1 VKSAVFLVNFGGPR
15 TLGEV
20 PLFLRN
26 ITGREPPE
34 AAQEALI
41 ARYRAIGGSSP
52 LASITE
58 KQAALLSDATGHLF
72 SIRAAFRYSSPTLEE
87 AINECYRSGTERIV
101 FFVMSPYS
109 TSRTVGGYMSAVE
122 AYLPYLSPVSYHP
135 ETIFIHGWC
144 GEPLFVE
151 CWVKRIR
158 EEAGDGGDFFLF
170 SAHSLPRSLKDEPY
184 FAQVEET
191 VRAVAAG
198 LRLSDYAIGWQSI
211 PQHTDEPWM
220 GPSVEAVMD
229 GVGKRGARLVEIPI
243 GFVSDHLE
251 TLYDIDVLHREYA
264 LAKGLLFSRIPSLN
278 TYPPFI
284 TALRTILEKRLQ
296 EGQ

>member
-1 VKSAVFLVNFGGPR
+1 VKTAVFLVNFGGPR
-15 TLGEV
+15 TPEEV
-20 PLFLRN
+20 SLFLRN
-26 ITGREPPE
+26 ITGREPPQ
-34 AAQEALI
+34 AAQESLI
-41 ARYRAIGGSSP
+41 ARYRAIGGGSP

-58 KQAALLSDATGHLF
+58 KQAELLSDETGHRF
-72 SIRAAFRYSSPTLEE
+72 SIRAAFRYSNPTLEE
-87 AINECYRSGTERIV
+87 AINECYRSGTEQIV

-122 AYLPYLSPVSYHP
+122 AYLPYFSSVSYRP
-135 ETIFIHGWC
+135 KITFIHGWC
-144 GEPLFVE
+144 REPRFIE
-151 CWVKRIR
+151 CWVERIR
-158 EEAGDGGDFFLF
+158 EEAPAGGDFFLF
-170 SAHSLPRSLKDEPY
+170 SAHSLPQSLKEEPY
-184 FAQVEET
+184 TAQVEET

-198 LRLSDYAIGWQSI
+198 LGLSDYAIGWQSL

-229 GVGKRGARLVEIPI
+229 RVEKKGARLVEVPI
-243 GFVSDHLE
+243 GFVADHLE

-264 LAKGLLFSRIPSLN
+264 LSKGLLFSRIPSLN

-284 TALRTILEKRLQ
+284 TALRTILEKGLQ